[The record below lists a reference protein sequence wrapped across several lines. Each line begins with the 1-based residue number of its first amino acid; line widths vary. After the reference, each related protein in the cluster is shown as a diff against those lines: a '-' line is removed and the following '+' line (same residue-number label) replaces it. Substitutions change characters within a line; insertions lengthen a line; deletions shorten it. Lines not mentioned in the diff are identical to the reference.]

1 MWRNFRFA
9 FKISCF
15 AAALRYSMDNLEK
28 MKLFYEDIFG
38 ASVFWDDL
46 EPNTT
51 RCLKIFVDDF
61 RGYDILKMIDEAL
74 KRPIRIIQPEE
85 LTCVPHD
92 ELGYIKITENLSD
105 EFRYCIR
112 HTGYIP
118 YELSAY
124 VDYFL
129 DADISNCPN
138 GKEIKCALDNYF
150 KMRKVN

>member
-1 MWRNFRFA
+1 
-9 FKISCF
+9 
-15 AAALRYSMDNLEK
+15 MDNLEK

-61 RGYDILKMIDEAL
+61 RGYNILKMIDEAL

-92 ELGYIKITENLSD
+92 ELGYIKVMEQGIVSGKAQYKLHV
-105 EFRYCIR
+105 I
-112 HTGYIP
+112 GYLP
-118 YELSAY
+118 YELEGY
-124 VDYFL
+124 VFYFL
-129 DADISNCPN
+129 DADMSKCHN
-138 GKEIKCALDNYF
+138 GKEIKRALDNYF
-150 KMRKVN
+150 KMRKVD